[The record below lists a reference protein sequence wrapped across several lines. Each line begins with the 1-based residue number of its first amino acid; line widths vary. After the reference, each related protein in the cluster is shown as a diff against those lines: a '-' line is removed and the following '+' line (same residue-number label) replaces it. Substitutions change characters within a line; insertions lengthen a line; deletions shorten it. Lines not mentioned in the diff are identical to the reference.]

1 MVRKV
6 FGLVKCPRC
15 GVEVADPV
23 KAWLMTQRPNRSGE
37 MWQLTMGLYEC
48 VNCKEKFRRIMSK
61 KKITIKGII
70 QNTKMLEEMVM
81 EAVKKKAE
89 LEERVK
95 ALEEEKTSL
104 LAEIE
109 ALKAI
114 PELEVKA
121 SALEAEVAGL
131 KEEKKA
137 LEEKVAPPPCEAPC
151 EAAPPETL
159 ALAEEKPS
167 E

>member
-1 MVRKV
+1 VVRRV
-6 FGLVKCPRC
+6 FGLVECPRC

-23 KAWLMTQRPNRSGE
+23 KAWLMTQRPSRSGE
-37 MWQLTMGLYEC
+37 MWQLKMGLYEC
-48 VNCKEKFRRIMSK
+48 LNCKKKFRRIVGR
-61 KKITIKGII
+61 KKITIKGLV
-70 QNTKMLEEMVM
+70 QDTKMLEEMVM

-104 LAEIE
+104 LTEIE

-114 PELEVKA
+114 PELEAKV
-121 SALEAEVAGL
+121 SALEAEVAKL

-137 LEEKVAPPPCEAPC
+137 LEEKITPPPC

-159 ALAEEKPS
+159 APAEEKPS